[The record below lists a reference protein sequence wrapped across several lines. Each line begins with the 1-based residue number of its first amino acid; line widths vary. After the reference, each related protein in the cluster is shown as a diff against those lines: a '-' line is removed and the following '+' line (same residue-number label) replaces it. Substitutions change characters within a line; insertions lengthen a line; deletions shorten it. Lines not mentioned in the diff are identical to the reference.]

1 MMASCLG
8 LYVESNIIK
17 YAKVSKEQDKIKIE
31 AFGVKSYDDL
41 EKTIDQIIEELY
53 SYKTQISIN
62 LSEEIYNYFDMFAML
77 SHKDLSKAIK
87 TEFEIYCNDQGYNP
101 NVFETRYVI
110 SKNTEDK
117 DKLRVIHIAANKI
130 ELAKKTQVLAK
141 YKLAHIVP
149 VSMAIANLIETK
161 SKENYLIVN
170 MEENTTVT
178 KIFDENIYDIQVFD
192 EGSQEFLRKI
202 NIKENSLA
210 KSYEICKNTTIY
222 TLEGKDLQETEI
234 GYLED
239 IMPTLYTIVGNIR
252 KIINESEER
261 INKIYLTGTATLI
274 NNIDLYFQEYLGE
287 VECEILKPYFI
298 NPTKD
303 ISIQDYMEVNA
314 AVSLALSGLGQ
325 GIQGINFKKQ
335 TLTEKIP
342 DWLKV
347 EVNSGKDKKG
357 KLATSG
363 WFTNDLGEKLDKTE
377 ISLLRTAVGLI
388 ILFIIYSC
396 FAVLLRNQMT
406 EKEKQAQES
415 INHTNSQI
423 QLADNDKTK
432 IDSRTNDYTQMIQ
445 NLQDLNDR
453 LIDASKARDAIPNL
467 LNAIMFIIPENV
479 QITSIQ
485 NPTGTHITIEAQS
498 NKYEQLGMFKAKLDT
513 GMYLTNVISTSG
525 QQENNVIKVTIE
537 GDLP

>member
-1 MMASCLG
+1 MASCLG

-31 AFGVKSYDDL
+31 AFGVKFYDDL

-161 SKENYLIVN
+161 PKENYLIVN

-222 TLEGKDLQETEI
+222 TLEGKDLQETEM

-423 QLADNDKTK
+423 QLAENDKTK

-453 LIDASKARDAIPNL
+453 LIDASKTRDAIPNL

>member
-1 MMASCLG
+1 MASCLG
-8 LYVESNIIK
+8 IYVESNIIK

-31 AFGVKSYDDL
+31 AFGVKFYDDL

-161 SKENYLIVN
+161 PKENYLIVN

-423 QLADNDKTK
+423 QLAENDKTK

>member
-1 MMASCLG
+1 MASCLG

-31 AFGVKSYDDL
+31 AFGVKFYDDL

-161 SKENYLIVN
+161 PKENYLIVN

-222 TLEGKDLQETEI
+222 TLEGKDLQETEM

-377 ISLLRTAVGLI
+377 ISLLRIAVGLI

-453 LIDASKARDAIPNL
+453 LIDASKTRDAIPNL

>member
-1 MMASCLG
+1 MASCLG

-31 AFGVKSYDDL
+31 AFGVKFYDDL

-161 SKENYLIVN
+161 PKENYLIVN

-222 TLEGKDLQETEI
+222 TLEGKDLQEIEI

-377 ISLLRTAVGLI
+377 INLLRTAVGLI

-423 QLADNDKTK
+423 QLAENDKTK

-453 LIDASKARDAIPNL
+453 LIDASKTRDAIPNL

>member
-1 MMASCLG
+1 MASCLG

-31 AFGVKSYDDL
+31 AFGVKFYDDL

-161 SKENYLIVN
+161 PKENYLIVN

-222 TLEGKDLQETEI
+222 TLEGKDLQEIEI

-377 ISLLRTAVGLI
+377 ISLLRIAVGLI

-453 LIDASKARDAIPNL
+453 LIDASKTRDAIPNL

>member
-1 MMASCLG
+1 MASCLG

-31 AFGVKSYDDL
+31 AFGVKFYDDL

-161 SKENYLIVN
+161 PKENYLIVN

-239 IMPTLYTIVGNIR
+239 IIPTLYTIVGNIR

-377 ISLLRTAVGLI
+377 INLLRTAVGLI

-453 LIDASKARDAIPNL
+453 LIDASKTRDAIPNL